1 MKVKHGDGW
10 ARTVTRIVDI
20 KGNNRTI

>member
-20 KGNNRTI
+20 KGNNRTV